1 MHKLFFIIF
10 YIPLFLA
17 CNGKG
22 AKIVSVNKQTLYQ
35 SEIEAID
42 ESAKNDKDAAEQVI
56 QDWIRGQLSFL
67 FWDSLNAKQQLI
79 IEHKVAQY
87 KADLIR
93 FEWENNWI
101 YERVDTTVTENEIK
115 KYYDEHVNY
124 FLLNDYIV
132 KILYLKIPSLAPDIE
147 TVNSWFLLRE
157 SADTSKITN
166 YANQYAAA
174 FYYNKDAW
182 ISFEEFLKEL
192 PIDLENVE
200 RFVTAKSKK
209 IFESNGYFYFINVL
223 DFRLKNTPSP
233 LSYEK
238 ERIRTRIIL
247 NRKLELREQAM
258 ERYELKMNNHDK
270 IKYYNR

>member
-1 MHKLFFIIF
+1 MPKILFSLFCIL
-10 YIPLFLA
+10 LFLS
-17 CNGKG
+17 CNEKG
-22 AKIVSVNKQTLYQ
+22 AKVVSVNKHTLYQ
-35 SEIEAID
+35 SEIDAID
-42 ESAKNDKDAAEQVI
+42 EKAKNDEEAKDQVI
-56 QDWIRGQLSFL
+56 QDWIRSQLSMI
-67 FWDSLNAKQQLI
+67 FWDSLSINQQLA

-101 YERVDTTVTENEIK
+101 NERVDTTVSEDEIK
-115 KYYDEHVNY
+115 KHYEKHLND

-132 KILYLKIPSLAPDIE
+132 KILYLKVPSLAPDIE
-147 TVNSWFLLRE
+147 SVNSWFLLRE
-157 SADTSKITN
+157 GSDTSKITN
-166 YANQYAAA
+166 YANQYGAA

-192 PIDLENVE
+192 PIDIGSVE
-200 RFVTAKSKK
+200 RFVTAKTKK

-233 LSYEK
+233 FSYEK
-238 ERIRTRIIL
+238 DRIKTRIIL
-247 NRKLELREQAM
+247 NRKLELREKAM
-258 ERYELKMNNHDK
+258 EQFELKMNNHDE